1 MKKIRL
7 LVLIFPLWGLGGLNS
22 PFGGWGAFAQNI
34 GINTPSPTTTLDVNG
49 TIRIRGG
56 APAANKVLTSDIN
69 GLGVWANPPST
80 FVLPYS
86 GTGSLLTP
94 NSLFKIENLAILSGN
109 AIIGIINSDNGTA
122 VTGTAQKTN
131 PTSNNFGVY
140 GLNNSTNQF
149 GYGVVGIHSG
159 NGKGGSFSAGGAS
172 GIGVLGEAH
181 GSSAIGG
188 LFQSDDGIAVK
199 GISDTKIGGF
209 FSGISPGSYALVTDI
224 GNVGIG
230 TLTPTLSGLVVDKAV
245 GNAHAIFGSNTAG
258 LSLESNWPGISF
270 NAYYNAGRKPL
281 SNGFVGGM
289 SMNPANGTL
298 LLYNSATAGTTGTNI
313 VGLERIVI
321 NNLGNVGIG
330 TSSPAS
336 RLDIQG
342 TTNLSHFFYG
352 TTEDTYIRGGK
363 ATSNVIIGDVGNNI
377 GIKTALPYYDLTF
390 KSELGDKISFFGGD
404 ISANANHY
412 GIGMQGYLLQF
423 YVPSASESLVFGT
436 GRSDSFSEKMRITG
450 SGFVG
455 IGINNPSSALAVT
468 RGTGLNGTAVFY
480 GTQHSSH
487 FNYYT
492 NEDTYIRGGKDNAK
506 VFINDIGNLGQIQVG
521 NATTP
526 VGFKMSV
533 DGKLICTELEVRVT
547 PWPDYVFGKKY
558 KLKPLP
564 ELENYIEKNGHLP
577 NIPKAED
584 IENQSLALGNMAKL
598 QMEKIEELTLYVIE
612 INKRLQKVEEENKV
626 LKAGNKIVS
635 SKN

>member
-1 MKKIRL
+1 MKTIYKIL
-7 LVLIFPLWGLGGLNS
+7 
-22 PFGGWGAFAQNI
+22 FATFCISTTYGQV
-34 GINTPSPTTTLDVNG
+34 GINIDNSAPHGSAMLDVKSTSKAFYPPRMTTGEKTGIMNAQK
-49 TIRIRGG
+49 G
-56 APAANKVLTSDIN
+56 AIVFDITLN
-69 GLGVWANPPST
+69 GLSYYDGFDWRAVDTGFNIPLSKT
-80 FVLPYS
+80 GLSS
-86 GTGSLLTP
+86 GTLFSL
-94 NSLFKIENLAILSGN
+94 ENLTATGTGYGITSIINAESGN
-109 AIIGIINSDNGTA
+109 AISA
-122 VTGTAQKTN
+122 YALKSAPTGHT
-131 PTSNNFGVY
+131 V
-140 GLNNSTNQF
+140 GLAGYNNSSNAF
-149 GYGVVGIHSG
+149 GYGVIGTHSG
-159 NGKGGSFSAGGAS
+159 A
-172 GIGVLGEAH
+172 GIGVFGSASNLG
-181 GSSAIGG
+181 IG
-188 LFQSDDGIAVK
+188 VK
-199 GISDTKIGGF
+199 GVSQNGIGGF
-209 FSGISPGSYALVTDI
+209 FSGATTSSYALVTDI

-313 VGLERIVI
+313 VGLERLVI

-342 TTNLSHFFYG
+342 TTNLSHFYFG
-352 TTEDTYIRGGK
+352 SNEDTYIRGGK

-390 KSELGDKISFFGGD
+390 KSELGDKISFFGGET
-404 ISANANHY
+404 STTSNHY

-423 YVPSASESLVFGT
+423 FVPSATESLVFGT
-436 GRSDSFSEKMRITG
+436 GRSASFSEKMRITG

-455 IGINNPSSALAVT
+455 IGINNPSSALGVA

-480 GTQHSSH
+480 GTTHSSH

-506 VFINDIGNLGQIQVG
+506 VFINDIGSLGQIQIG

-526 VGFKMSV
+526 AGFKMSV
-533 DGKLICTELEVRVT
+533 DGKLICTELEVSVT
-547 PWPDYVFGKKY
+547 PWPDYVFAKNY
-558 KLKPLP
+558 QLKPLP

-577 NIPKAED
+577 NIPKAET

-598 QMEKIEELTLYVIE
+598 QMEKIEELTLYIIE
-612 INKRLQKVEEENKV
+612 INKRLQRVEEENKE
-626 LKAGNKIVS
+626 LRAGNKIVS
-635 SKN
+635 TK